1 MTSEKIKHREY
12 ILRRYINAGG
22 NIQESDYFLFGYNNK
37 AEFSF
42 RLAALER
49 QGFIEYQYIER
60 IYTTSVVYEYFY
72 ALPGKGKQIAKN
84 NKKRK
89 MKFSEKGDRNVDAE
103 TRYLRRMS
111 VKRNLVRSMKMPNLA
126 QHFGIEKSLHWVRG
140 TFRGKPC
147 SSINIVTSLPNVFE
161 N

>member
-22 NIQESDYFLFGYNNK
+22 NIHESDYFLFGYNNR
-37 AEFSF
+37 AEFLF

-60 IYTTSVVYEYFY
+60 IYTTCVVYEYFY
-72 ALPGKGKQIAKN
+72 ATPGKGKQIEK

-89 MKFSEKGDRNVDAE
+89 MKFNENAYHNIDAE

-111 VKRNLVRSMKMPNLA
+111 VKRYLLRSMKMPNLA
-126 QHFGIEKSLHWVRG
+126 QHFGIDKALHWVRG
-140 TFRGKPC
+140 TIRGERC
-147 SSINIVTSLPNVFE
+147 SSINIVTTMPEKFKS
-161 N
+161 